1 MHEALPM
8 IGYIFKRYRPKILRL
23 LFTCSLLL
31 FLGGVASHEVKAQI
45 APTEPPPPRPKP
57 KVPRT
62 PSVNRNA
69 GEAYKFVDLGN
80 SFWDKGKFHAAE
92 AAYKESLRLWS
103 GNGEAIDA
111 LKALKEMKRTN

>member
-1 MHEALPM
+1 MTSNTSKL
-8 IGYIFKRYRPKILRL
+8 YRPRTFRL
-23 LFTCSLLL
+23 IFACSLLL
-31 FLGGVASHEVKAQI
+31 VWGGHASHEVKAQI
-45 APTEPPPPRPKP
+45 APTEPVAPRPKP
-57 KVPRT
+57 KVRRT
-62 PSVNRNA
+62 PTVNRNA